1 MKKEPLKET
10 KPLKIA
16 APLKEVAEAPKLEEE
31 TKDAEKLPVE
41 APKKE
46 ITKADKILKLE
57 KYIEDLQGML
67 QQLETKFQAGSIS
80 QEEFLEKSNTVGQKL
95 DEATSQLEQLK
106 GE

>member
-1 MKKEPLKET
+1 MKKPISATIDEEL
-10 KPLKIA
+10 IRWI
-16 APLKEVAEAPKLEEE
+16 EEE
-31 TKDAEKLPVE
+31 TKEAEKLPVE

-95 DEATSQLEQLK
+95 DEATIKLEQLN